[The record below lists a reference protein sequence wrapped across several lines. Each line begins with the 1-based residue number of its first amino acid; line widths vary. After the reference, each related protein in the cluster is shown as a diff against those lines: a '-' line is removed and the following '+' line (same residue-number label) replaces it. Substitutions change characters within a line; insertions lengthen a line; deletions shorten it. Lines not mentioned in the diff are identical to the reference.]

1 MNKKE
6 ISEIKKLF
14 KPDSA
19 VITRICG
26 CYVDGE
32 KQIKCKTKEAFNSLS
47 EEEAFKYYEIFKRS
61 LSGTLGKNL
70 LNLDFPYEQEAEG
83 GTQEFLYRLRGSHLE
98 DDTLID
104 ELYNKIID
112 HYEYVSNYYIILIH
126 AMYDIPGKA
135 SDNIEMFDASDEI
148 YDYILCSI
156 CPVNLDK
163 SGLSY
168 HANDGR
174 IGERSRDWLV
184 AQPAKAFLFPCFNDR
199 SSDIHSVLYYSK
211 NPEDLSSSFLEN
223 VLGAV
228 EPLTAES
235 QKESFQTIITET
247 LGEECSYEDIKNIH
261 ETLNEMIEEHK
272 DLPEPLEIG
281 KPEIRRIF
289 EESGVANEQMELF
302 DKNYDVT
309 LGEQMPVVAMNI
321 AETKK
326 FSIQTPD
333 VLIKVNPDRTDLIQ
347 TRVIDGRQCLV
358 IAVDDHI
365 QVNGLN
371 VRTIKKEVPLV

>member
-14 KPDSA
+14 TPDSS

-32 KQIKCKTKEAFNSLS
+32 KQIKCQTKEAFHSLS
-47 EEEAFKYYEIFKRS
+47 EEEAFKYFEIFKRS
-61 LSGTLGKNL
+61 MSGTLGKNL
-70 LNLDFPYEQEAEG
+70 LNLDFPLEQEKEG
-83 GTQEFLYRLRGSHLE
+83 GTQEFLFRLRNSRLE
-98 DDTLID
+98 DDALLD
-104 ELYNKIID
+104 EFFNKIIE
-112 HYEYVSNYYIILIH
+112 HYEYVSNYYIIIIH
-126 AMYDIPGKA
+126 ALYDIPGK
-135 SDNIEMFDASDEI
+135 STDGSEMFDASDEVF
-148 YDYILCSI
+148 DYMLCSI

-168 HANDGR
+168 NANDGR

-184 AQPAKAFLFPCFNDR
+184 AQPAKAFLFPSFNDR
-199 SSDIHSVLYYSK
+199 RTDIHSVLYYSK
-211 NPEDLSSSFLEN
+211 NPEELSPSFIEN
-223 VLGAV
+223 VLGAA
-228 EPLTAES
+228 EPMTADS
-235 QKESFQTIITET
+235 QKENFQTVITET

-261 ETLNEMIEEHK
+261 EALNEMIEEHK
-272 DLPEPLEIG
+272 DQPEPLEIS
-281 KPEIRRIF
+281 KREVRKIL
-289 EESGVANEQMELF
+289 EESGVANEQMALF
-302 DKNYDVT
+302 DESYDT
-309 LGEQMPVVAMNI
+309 TIGEHVPVLAMNI

-333 VLIKVNPDRTDLIQ
+333 VIIKVNPDRTDLIQ
-347 TRVIDGRQCLV
+347 TKVIDGRECLV

-371 VRTIKKEVPLV
+371 VRTIKKEGTTV